1 MIVGARG
8 LAGAGSLAR
17 FLARHRG
24 ARNHMAVPP
33 LTVGQVLA
41 WADAHHARAGTWPTR
56 SSGPIPEAA
65 GEAWS
70 AVDAALVVG
79 ARGLPGGDSLARLL
93 ARERGARNPAD
104 VPPLTVRQILAW
116 ADAHHA
122 RRGSWPT
129 AHAGPVP
136 GVPNESWG
144 AINMALYKGRRGLR
158 GGDSLAK
165 LLERHRGVR
174 RWARQA

>member
-1 MIVGARG
+1 VPG
-8 LAGAGSLAR
+8 LAWRGIDDALR
-17 FLARHRG
+17 FG
-24 ARNHMAVPP
+24 Y
-33 LTVGQVLA
+33 
-41 WADAHHARAGTWPTR
+41 
-56 SSGPIPEAA
+56 
-65 GEAWS
+65 
-70 AVDAALVVG
+70 
-79 ARGLPGGDSLARLL
+79 RGLPGGDSLARLL
-93 ARERGARNPAD
+93 ARERGARNSAD
-104 VPPLTVRQILAW
+104 VPPLTARQILAW

-129 AHAGPVP
+129 AHAGPVA

-174 RWARQA
+174 RWTRQA